1 MTTACGGGSE
11 TQTAASTPA
20 AEAQTETAT
29 EAPAPAE
36 ETQTETTAETES
48 EKEPADNSA
57 AEEFTLLD
65 VSTDMIET
73 GVYAISEDGTELVF
87 SMFTEPSGT
96 SMASLFVFPAEGEG
110 DVICGTYKTESETDE
125 DGITWTL
132 LTVADAYT
140 DSEFE
145 IGFGEAGEEVYIFS
159 ADGTPY
165 EGRYL
170 SEDETIDFMG
180 TAAALLEG
188 GAAGG
193 DDAADSSTAEEFT
206 LLDVSSDMIQAGVY
220 ATSEDGTEL
229 VFSMFTEPSGTP
241 MASLFVFPASGEGD
255 VICGTYTTESATD
268 EDGITWTLLT
278 VTDAY
283 TDGEFEIGFGESGEE
298 VYIFSADGTPYEGQY
313 LSADE
318 TISFMGTA
326 AALME

>member
-1 MTTACGGGSE
+1 MKKKFVSVVLTALMVASLTTACGGGSE

-57 AEEFTLLD
+57 
-65 VSTDMIET
+65 
-73 GVYAISEDGTELVF
+73 
-87 SMFTEPSGT
+87 
-96 SMASLFVFPAEGEG
+96 
-110 DVICGTYKTESETDE
+110 
-125 DGITWTL
+125 
-132 LTVADAYT
+132 
-140 DSEFE
+140 
-145 IGFGEAGEEVYIFS
+145 
-159 ADGTPY
+159 
-165 EGRYL
+165 
-170 SEDETIDFMG
+170 
-180 TAAALLEG
+180 
-188 GAAGG
+188 
-193 DDAADSSTAEEFT
+193 AEEFT